1 MVREIVHV
9 QVGQCGNQIGNVF
22 WETMCKEHHLAEDG
36 KFVPSENKQYDQIR
50 LDKVGVYFRESGE
63 KRYVPRAILV
73 DLEPGILEVIKAA
86 PTGKMFKPDNFI
98 FGASGAGNN
107 WGKGHYTEGAQL
119 IEECV
124 EVVQE
129 KQNLAMHR
137 KDFKLLNHWEVALV
151 VDWEHYY

>member
-1 MVREIVHV
+1 M
-9 QVGQCGNQIGNVF
+9 
-22 WETMCKEHHLAEDG
+22 AEDG
-36 KFVPSENKQYDQIR
+36 KFIPSDNKKHDTVR
-50 LDKVGVYFRESGE
+50 LDKVGVYLREAGD

-98 FGASGAGNN
+98 FGSSGAGNN

-124 EVVQE
+124 EVVRRE
-129 KQNLAMHR
+129 A
-137 KDFKLLNHWEVALV
+137 EVN
-151 VDWEHYY
+151 